1 MRFDV
6 QDWGLCE
13 YTAAQRRQ
21 HELLAARMRGT
32 CPDTL
37 VLVEHP
43 PVFTIGKQGS
53 TSNILIPREQLS
65 IPVLHVERG
74 GDITYHGPGQLVAY
88 PIFLLPAGRRDV
100 KSFLRMLENA
110 IAAACAAF
118 GARPVTI
125 EGLTGVWIATDDGP
139 ARRPAWHGERKIASL
154 GCAFKQWISYH
165 GVAVNIENDVTPFS
179 YIHLCG
185 LRGKQAIAL
194 KDCCT
199 RPVSL
204 AAFKSGFVSAL
215 EKQWHEFCANN

>member
-13 YTAAQRRQ
+13 YAAAHARQR
-21 HELLAARMRGT
+21 ELLAARMRGA
-32 CPDTL
+32 CGDTL

-53 TSNILIPREQLS
+53 ASNILVPREQLT

-88 PIFLLPAGRRDV
+88 PMFQLPPGRRDV
-100 KSFLRMLENA
+100 KPFLRMLEDA
-110 IAAACAAF
+110 IVAACTTF
-118 GARPVTI
+118 GARAVTI
-125 EGLTGVWIATDDGP
+125 EGLTGVWIAADDGP
-139 ARRPAWHGERKIASL
+139 PRRPAWNGERKVASL

-165 GVAVNIENDVTPFS
+165 GVAVNIENDLTPFS

-185 LRGKQAIAL
+185 LRGKQAVAL
-194 KDCCT
+194 NDCCA

-204 AAFKSGFVSAL
+204 AAFKPVFVAAL
-215 EKQWHEFCANN
+215 EEKWNEFCTIN